1 MATPKTATAN
11 KSVSVLETV
20 WSRSDKEQSAA
31 ELEAAIERIDVN
43 AQKTILDLKQG
54 VSKAKTHRDH
64 AINEAMHTHNFTGI
78 VNADTAVLEAE
89 ELLEVAVAAKTKFLG

>member
-11 KSVSVLETV
+11 KSVSALATV
-20 WSRSDKEQSAA
+20 WGRSDKEQSAA
-31 ELEAAIERIDVN
+31 ELLAAIERIDVN

-54 VSKAKTHRDH
+54 VSKAKTSRDI
-64 AINEAMHTHNFTGI
+64 AINDAMYSHDFTSI

-89 ELLEVAVAAKTKFLG
+89 ELLEVAVAAKAKFLG